1 MNILITGAGGAATP
15 ALVEVFKEKGRYNPI
30 LVDMNITT
38 RIKSYDAISVQI
50 PAANSKDFVPA
61 IVDIVREYDIKAIVP
76 GVDEELVSLAKYY
89 SSSNTPY
96 IVSPSEDIIK
106 LTLDK
111 YKLNKFLQKKGVI
124 VPETWHIRDFDIID
138 ENFIA
143 KSLIAKPIFGRGSRG
158 VYFSDSVEEARYLA
172 KYLSLKQPNTI
183 FQELIRGIEYT
194 VSMVCSKSGE
204 VLGIVPKRVVD
215 KRGITIEAVT
225 EKNPIIEAYCRQIQ
239 DALFATGPMNIQL
252 MMSEEGIPY
261 VFEINPRVS
270 TTTILTII
278 AGFDEIDVAI
288 RDHFDEEIGSLEWA
302 DGVRLYRAWNNYFTA
317 SNEKYIH
324 VGKTI
329 L

>member
-30 LVDMNITT
+30 LADMNITT

-50 PAANSKDFVPA
+50 PPANSKDFVPA
-61 IVDIVREYDIKAIVP
+61 IVDIVCEYDIEAIVP
-76 GVDEELVSLAKYY
+76 GVDEELLPLTKYY
-89 SSSNTPY
+89 SSSTTPF
-96 IVSPSEDIIK
+96 IVSPCEDIIN

-111 YKLNKFLQKKGVI
+111 YKLNKFLQKKGVD
-124 VPETWHIRDFDIID
+124 VPETWHIRDFDKID
-138 ENFIA
+138 ENSIA

-158 VYFSDSVEEARYLA
+158 VYFSDSAEEARYLA

-183 FQELIRGIEYT
+183 FQERIRGVEYT

-204 VLGIVPKRVVD
+204 VLGIVPKRVID
-215 KRGITIEAVT
+215 KRGITIDAVT
-225 EKNPIIEAYCRQIQ
+225 EKNPTIDEYCRQIQ
-239 DALFATGPMNIQL
+239 DALSATGPMNIQL
-252 MMSEEGIPY
+252 IMSEEGMPY
-261 VFEINPRVS
+261 IFEINPRVS

-288 RDHFDEEIGSLEWA
+288 RDYFDEEIGSLEWA

-317 SNEKYIH
+317 SNEKSIH
-324 VGKTI
+324 VGGTI

>member
-15 ALVEVFKEKGRYNPI
+15 ALIEVFKEKGKYNPI
-30 LVDMNITT
+30 LADMNITT

-50 PAANSKDFVPA
+50 PPANSKDFVPA
-61 IVDIVREYDIKAIVP
+61 IVDIVRKYNIDAIVP
-76 GVDEELVSLAKYY
+76 GVDEELLPLTKYY
-89 SSSNTPY
+89 FGSNTPF

-111 YKLNKFLQKKGVI
+111 YNLNKFLQRKGI
-124 VPETWHIRDFDIID
+124 NVPETWHIRDFDKID

-158 VYFSDSVEEARYLA
+158 VYFSDSVEESRYLA

-183 FQELIRGIEYT
+183 FQELIRGVEYT
-194 VSMVCSKSGE
+194 VSMLCSKSGE
-204 VLGIVPKRVVD
+204 VLGIVPKRVID

-225 EKNPIIEAYCRQIQ
+225 EKNPTIEAYCRQIQ
-239 DALFATGPMNIQL
+239 DALSATGPMNIQL
-252 MMSEEGIPY
+252 IMSEEGIPY

-288 RDHFDEEIGSLEWA
+288 RDHFDEEMGSLEWT
-302 DGVRLYRAWNNYFTA
+302 DGVRLYRAWDNNFTT
-317 SNEKYIH
+317 SNGKSIN
-324 VGKTI
+324 VGETI